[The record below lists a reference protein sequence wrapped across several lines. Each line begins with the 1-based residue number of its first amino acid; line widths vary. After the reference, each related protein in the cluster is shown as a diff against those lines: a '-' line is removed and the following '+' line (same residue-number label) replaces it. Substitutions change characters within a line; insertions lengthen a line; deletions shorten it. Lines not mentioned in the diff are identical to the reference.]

1 VKIPAALL
9 LAAALLAC
17 GAPPKTAHEEKLP
30 DPLPVAPATAFVDH
44 ALTVG
49 TAKRHYELLLP
60 ASTGPT
66 SAGAEAKA
74 PLVIILHGYTSN
86 GERQDGV
93 FGFSANADKHGFAV
107 ARAEG
112 TVDTDNHPFW
122 DASLACCD
130 WKGAHPDDV
139 GYLDALIDDAV
150 ATGKI
155 DASRIYL
162 LGHSNGAFM
171 AYRYGCTGHRPIAGL
186 AALAGL
192 PELDPAVCKPMKPF
206 SVFHLHGEQDWGIPA
221 KGGVLDPARPGFPS
235 ADETLARFAKHAH
248 CTGPIVAD
256 RGHADNEREV
266 PGAETRGVQ
275 ATGCPSGLA
284 VRGWFFAKMGHDPAF
299 RSSMTDALYTFFE
312 RALPFTNASEIA
324 GSGVARDGGP
334 TSKGALPQ

>member
-1 VKIPAALL
+1 VKIPAVLL
-9 LAAALLAC
+9 LATASMAC
-17 GAPPKTAHEEKLP
+17 GAPAKTAHEEKLP
-30 DPLPVAPATAFVDH
+30 DPLPVAPASAFSDRP
-44 ALTVG
+44 LTVG
-49 TAKRHYELLLP
+49 SAKRHYELLVP
-60 ASTGPT
+60 ASTGAAT
-66 SAGAEAKA
+66 KA

-93 FGFSANADKHGFAV
+93 FGFSASADKRGFAV

-150 ATGKI
+150 ATGKV

-235 ADETLARFAKHAH
+235 ADDTLARFAKHAR

-275 ATGCPSGLA
+275 ATGCPAGLS

-312 RALPFTNASEIA
+312 RARPFANASEIA